1 VPFFEEAIRLDP
13 NYAQAHAAL
22 ASLYWDVYQNDWAF
36 DLDMPS
42 SRAESRA
49 NEHLEEALKAPTP
62 LAHVLQAKILASWG
76 FIADAVTEVEQ
87 AVALDANDATAHA
100 GLAEAL
106 VLANRPAE
114 ALEVIETAI
123 RLDPHNPP
131 SYLITLGAAQFGLEQ
146 FEEAAATF
154 ERAVKRNPENEI
166 PFIYLASAYGHQG
179 RIEDAD
185 DTIERANDLRNLMS
199 LGELSLRDVRTYS
212 ESDFD
217 AQINFARF
225 GSKPIQELVRA
236 GLTEIPAL
244 KWQYLVTSHRVLGP
258 GNSWLEVEGATQVDV
273 STAKSLYDRGVLFV
287 DVGSQ
292 SMRNAGHIPG
302 AVHLPYD
309 RTGDPSRVRLR
320 RTTFREIAAYN
331 DEIVITFGYLDY
343 LDSHVAW
350 EAAKAVAWGYS
361 KVYHFD
367 GGARVWKEAGHP
379 IEIAK

>member
-1 VPFFEEAIRLDP
+1 MF
-13 NYAQAHAAL
+13 AAL
-22 ASLYWDVYQNDWAF
+22 GFPGEAVVE
-36 DLDMPS
+36 
-42 SRAESRA
+42 AE
-49 NEHLEEALKAPTP
+49 K
-62 LAHVLQAKILASWG
+62 
-76 FIADAVTEVEQ
+76 
-87 AVALDANDATAHA
+87 AVALDVNDATAHA

-106 VLANRPAE
+106 VFANRPAE
-114 ALEVIETAI
+114 ALEAIETAI

-185 DTIERANDLRNLMS
+185 DTIERANDLRNLVG
-199 LGELSLRDVRTYS
+199 LGELSLRDVMTYS
-212 ESDFD
+212 DVLFN
-217 AQINFARF
+217 AQIDFARF
-225 GSKPIQELVRA
+225 GSKPVQELVRA

-244 KWQYLVTSHRVLGP
+244 KWQYLVTAHRVLGGS
-258 GNSWLEVEGATQVDV
+258 GNSWLEVEGATQIDV

-302 AVHLPYD
+302 AVHLPFD

-331 DEIVITFGYLDY
+331 DEIVITFGYLDI
-343 LDSHVAW
+343 LDGEVAW
-350 EAAKAVAWGYS
+350 EAAKVVAWGYS

-367 GGARVWKEAGHP
+367 GGAKAWKEAGHP
-379 IEIAK
+379 IETGQ